1 MTTVSIL
8 SVILSYMSCPKN
20 GTASSVAMPN
30 VEHLGKA
37 AHSYIELLIS
47 NLATCAN
54 PFPVQ

>member
-1 MTTVSIL
+1 
-8 SVILSYMSCPKN
+8 MSCPKN

-37 AHSYIELLIS
+37 ADSYIELLIS

-54 PFPVQ
+54 PFAVQ